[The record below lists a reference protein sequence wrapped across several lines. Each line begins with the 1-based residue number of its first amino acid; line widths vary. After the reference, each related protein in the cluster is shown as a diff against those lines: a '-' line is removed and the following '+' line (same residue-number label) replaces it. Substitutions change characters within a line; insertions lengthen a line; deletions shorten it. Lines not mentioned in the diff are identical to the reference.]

1 MESIGLDLLGLVAVA
16 VLVLVNGFFVAAE
29 FALVSVR
36 PTRISELVAQGNP
49 GALWVK
55 KALENPD
62 RVIAATQ
69 LGITLAS
76 LGLGWVGEPALSHL
90 MAPLF
95 NLLPGEISSEL
106 SHTISAGVS
115 FSIITFLHVVVGQS

>member
-16 VLVLVNGFFVAAE
+16 ILVMANGFFVAAE

-36 PTRISELVAQGNP
+36 PTRVAELVAQGYP
-49 GALWVK
+49 GAQWVE

-90 MAPLF
+90 LAPLF
-95 NLLPGEISSEL
+95 HLFPGEIICDD
-106 SHTISAGVS
+106 H
-115 FSIITFLHVVVGQS
+115 FLACRGW